1 MANRRKIL
9 IGIITTAVV
18 LAALAA
24 NAVPQRGADTSDPV
38 VREIRDLRFA
48 VERAAA
54 ESAKVNLIV
63 AQANAAQSRIAS
75 LSWELSD
82 VRTQLARTSAEAA
95 KNTEQMEQ
103 ALRARESDL
112 VAAIKREQVQWDQ
125 FISEL
130 RMIATAG
137 R

>member
-63 AQANAAQSRIAS
+63 AQANAAQSRIRS
-75 LSWELSD
+75 LSRELSD
-82 VRTQLARTSAEAA
+82 VRAQLARTSEGPG

-103 ALRARESDL
+103 TLRARESDL
-112 VAAIKREQVQWDQ
+112 VVAIKREQMQWDH
-125 FISEL
+125 FIGQLEML
-130 RMIATAG
+130 AHR
-137 R
+137 

>member
-24 NAVPQRGADTSDPV
+24 NAVPQGGADTSDPV

-63 AQANAAQSRIAS
+63 AQANAAQSRITS

-82 VRTQLARTSAEAA
+82 VRTRLARTSAEAG

-130 RMIATAG
+130 RMLAMAS